1 MLFSFIK
8 NKKEVIIIKI
18 SFSVPGE
25 PVGKGRPR
33 FVRTYRGGRA
43 VTPEK
48 TRWYEEVVR
57 MEYCWQCRAKFI
69 DTDMLKM
76 HIDAYFG
83 IPKST
88 SKKKM
93 KEMLEKNIRPTK
105 KPDAD
110 NIIKAIADALNG
122 VAYYDDKQIVDCSIS
137 KYYSDEPRV
146 EVFISNL

>member
-1 MLFSFIK
+1 M
-8 NKKEVIIIKI
+8 IIIKI
-18 SFSVPGE
+18 NFSVPGE

-48 TRWYEEVVR
+48 TRCYEELVR

-69 DTDMLKM
+69 DTDILKM
-76 HIDAYFG
+76 HIDAYFSV
-83 IPKST
+83 PKST
-88 SKKKM
+88 SKKKA
-93 KEMLEKNIRPTK
+93 KEMIEKKIRPAK

-110 NIIKAIADALNG
+110 NIIKAIADALND

-137 KYYSDEPRV
+137 KYYSDNPRI